1 MCCTGS
7 AIARLVAKLR
17 GYGCKILSR
26 NYPSSRGLSWSVIL
40 SLFFLLQWRRRGSSA
55 KMVRI
60 VWRKKKKMGK
70 VTTRRKISSAKSIC
84 FPDCSQTCTSDIL
97 TQLCS
102 RVLKVEMS
110 RGSGDLYSRFA
121 SRVREQF
128 IIFAIG
134 MVPSFGLCD
143 SSSRMP
149 WRSAYTEIIS
159 ARKKM

>member
-1 MCCTGS
+1 MICNPVFVLS
-7 AIARLVAKLR
+7 VAVKKARFICEDGTYCVAE
-17 GYGCKILSR
+17 
-26 NYPSSRGLSWSVIL
+26 
-40 SLFFLLQWRRRGSSA
+40 
-55 KMVRI
+55 
-60 VWRKKKKMGK
+60 KKKMGK

-102 RVLKVEMS
+102 RVLKIEMS
-110 RGSGDLYSRFA
+110 RGSGDLCSRFA

-149 WRSAYTEIIS
+149 
-159 ARKKM
+159 